1 MMLQSILVPLDG
13 SVFAEHALPF
23 AVSIA
28 RQTGATLRLLRVVP
42 PLADYFFWAPMPGDP
57 MEGELRQLHRTEA
70 QNYLDGVVGRLKGSG
85 FGTVS
90 SDVVEEQEGVSESI
104 GADVARMGVNLVV
117 MTSHGRGA
125 VSRVWFGSVAD
136 KLVRTLPVPVLLV
149 RPCDHPL
156 GNDLGRR
163 VNLKHFILAL
173 DGTPLAERILEP
185 ALVIGK
191 ALGATFTLICVVRPA
206 WPVFSPHGA
215 AGSTEEPSLKWT
227 DAQKIDGKQRHNAEV
242 YLQTVAE
249 RLRAE
254 GTTVQTRV
262 CVAERA
268 AAAILEQAAAG
279 GADLIGLQTH
289 GRGGIS
295 RLMLGSVADK
305 VVRGSSLPVL
315 VGRTSA

>member
-191 ALGATFTLICVVRPA
+191 ALGADLYPDLRRPTRLA
-206 WPVFSPHGA
+206 RVFS
-215 AGSTEEPSLKWT
+215 S
-227 DAQKIDGKQRHNAEV
+227 
-242 YLQTVAE
+242 
-249 RLRAE
+249 
-254 GTTVQTRV
+254 
-262 CVAERA
+262 
-268 AAAILEQAAAG
+268 
-279 GADLIGLQTH
+279 
-289 GRGGIS
+289 RGGWLHRGTFPEMDGRARKLTANNATMPRSTFRRWPSVSVPREQPCKRVFAS
-295 RLMLGSVADK
+295 RNE
-305 VVRGSSLPVL
+305 RPPPSSSKRLPAGL
-315 VGRTSA
+315 T